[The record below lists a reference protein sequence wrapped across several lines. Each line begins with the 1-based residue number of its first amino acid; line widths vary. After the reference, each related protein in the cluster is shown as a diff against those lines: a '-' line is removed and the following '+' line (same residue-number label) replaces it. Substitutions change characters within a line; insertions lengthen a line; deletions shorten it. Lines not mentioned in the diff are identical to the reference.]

1 MNNIS
6 FWEKESF
13 LGPYDFVILGGGIVG
28 LSTALHLKK
37 QQPEASVLVLERGTL
52 PSGASTKNA
61 GFACFGSPTE
71 LLDDLTKMSTEQ
83 VYGLVQKRYRG
94 LQLLQETLGPEA
106 IGLEPQGGYEVFRIG
121 QENHFLNTVQSLPEF
136 NTALREILPFSPVF
150 REVSVEDYGFGMQ
163 GLCGIIRIEGEAQI
177 HTGKMMKALWQKVL
191 KAGVMILSG
200 VCVTGFHEEGQQVS
214 IQTLDHTNILGRKLC
229 ITMNGFT
236 QSLIPELPVKP
247 GRAQVLITKPIESL
261 KLRGSFHYDAG
272 YYYFRNVGNRILL
285 GGGRN
290 LDFAGEET
298 MEMGNTPKIMDSL
311 HLLLQEM
318 ILPGVLFEEDI
329 RWSGIM
335 GVGPEKN
342 YILERISP
350 NVCVG
355 VRMGGMGVALGS
367 LVGLEL
373 SELALISGN

>member
-1 MNNIS
+1 
-6 FWEKESF
+6 
-13 LGPYDFVILGGGIVG
+13 
-28 LSTALHLKK
+28 
-37 QQPEASVLVLERGTL
+37 
-52 PSGASTKNA
+52 
-61 GFACFGSPTE
+61 
-71 LLDDLTKMSTEQ
+71 
-83 VYGLVQKRYRG
+83 
-94 LQLLQETLGPEA
+94 
-106 IGLEPQGGYEVFRIG
+106 
-121 QENHFLNTVQSLPEF
+121 
-136 NTALREILPFSPVF
+136 
-150 REVSVEDYGFGMQ
+150 
-163 GLCGIIRIEGEAQI
+163 
-177 HTGKMMKALWQKVL
+177 
-191 KAGVMILSG
+191 
-200 VCVTGFHEEGQQVS
+200 
-214 IQTLDHTNILGRKLC
+214 
-229 ITMNGFT
+229 
-236 QSLIPELPVKP
+236 
-247 GRAQVLITKPIESL
+247 
-261 KLRGSFHYDAG
+261 
-272 YYYFRNVGNRILL
+272 L

>member
-28 LSTALHLKK
+28 LSTALDLKK
-37 QQPEASVLVLERGTL
+37 QQPEASVLVLERGTF

-214 IQTLDHTNILGRKLC
+214 IQTLDH
-229 ITMNGFT
+229 
-236 QSLIPELPVKP
+236 
-247 GRAQVLITKPIESL
+247 
-261 KLRGSFHYDAG
+261 YDAG